1 MLVALGAQGTLYLAL
16 RHMATATM
24 PAWAHHH
31 HARPGP
37 LPWQPLVP
45 VELVRGP
52 GGTPAGPDV
61 GLAPMSVPAFSAAPE
76 VVLAPPSLGPDRPN
90 STTQQ
95 RSP

>member
-31 HARPGP
+31 ARPAL

-52 GGTPAGPDV
+52 GGTPAGPAA

-76 VVLAPPSLGPDRPN
+76 VVLAPPSLGPDRLN
-90 STTQQ
+90 MTTQQ

>member
-31 HARPGP
+31 ARPAL

-52 GGTPAGPDV
+52 GGTPAGPAA

-90 STTQQ
+90 MTTPQ

>member
-1 MLVALGAQGTLYLAL
+1 VLVALGAQGTLYLAL

-31 HARPGP
+31 LARTGP

-52 GGTPAGPDV
+52 GGTPAGPDA

-76 VVLAPPSLGPDRPN
+76 VVLAPPSLRPDRPDI
-90 STTQQ
+90 TTQQ